1 MLSYF
6 VHHPYQL
13 FQDKSISNLFIMDT
27 LKDNYGVDPIFNT
40 TIKIFFGT
48 HGVKLGFNFRFEL
61 NNWKDNYGVV
71 ST

>member
-1 MLSYF
+1 
-6 VHHPYQL
+6 
-13 FQDKSISNLFIMDT
+13 MDT
-27 LKDNYGVDPIFNT
+27 WKDNYGVDPTFNT

-71 ST
+71 PI